1 MNQNLRL
8 ITYNIRKGK
17 GASGRK
23 DGCVDSIGQALKG
36 LNPDL
41 LLCQEVFHADPSYA
55 QSDRQQSQTLGQ
67 KLAMVP
73 CYGPNR
79 VRRRGEYGN
88 ATLSKLPV
96 EYVQN
101 HDVTTNMIEK
111 RGVLYARLNMG
122 DKPLHVFNAHLG
134 LNQPQRLRQ
143 IRRIAAIISETCGKD
158 EPVLLAGDFNDW
170 TRRIDQEVVG
180 RMGFINAMADVTGPQ
195 SLTWHVRRP
204 VFNLDRVYLRH
215 LEVRTAER
223 LAGAPWNELS
233 DHFPLMAELAYRP
246 NPTARLG

>member
-1 MNQNLRL
+1 MTQNLRL

-17 GASGRK
+17 GASGRR
-23 DGCVDSIGQALKG
+23 DGCVQGIGRALG
-36 LNPDL
+36 ALSPDL
-41 LLCQEVFHADPSYA
+41 LLCQEVFHSDRTVS
-55 QSDRQQSQTLGQ
+55 QLDRQQSQTLGQ
-67 KLAMVP
+67 ALTLTP
-73 CYGPNR
+73 CYGANR

-88 ATLSKLPV
+88 ATLSRLPV

-111 RGVLYARLNMG
+111 RGVLYARLTLG
-122 DKPLHVFNAHLG
+122 PLPLHVFNAHLG

-143 IRRIAAIISETCGKD
+143 IRRIAAIIASTCGPG

-170 TRRIDQEVVG
+170 TRRIDQEVTG
-180 RMGFINAMADVTGPQ
+180 AMGFTNALADVTGPE

-215 LEVRTAER
+215 LEVRGAER
-223 LAGAPWNELS
+223 LAGAPWDELS
-233 DHFPLMAELAYRP
+233 DHYPLMAELAYSP
-246 NPTARLG
+246 EANG

>member
-1 MNQNLRL
+1 MTQNLRL

-17 GASGRK
+17 GASGRR
-23 DGCVDSIGQALKG
+23 DGCVQPIGRALHALK
-36 LNPDL
+36 PDL
-41 LLCQEVFHADPSYA
+41 LLCQEVFHSDPAHA
-55 QSDRQQSQTLGQ
+55 QLDRQQSQTLGDA
-67 KLAMVP
+67 LALTP

-88 ATLSKLPV
+88 ATLSRLPV

-111 RGVLYARLNMG
+111 RGVLYARLKMG
-122 DKPLHVFNAHLG
+122 DMPLHVFNAHLG

-143 IRRIAAIISETCGKD
+143 IRRIAAIIAETCGPL

-180 RMGFINAMADVTGPQ
+180 TMGFTNAMADVTGPE

-215 LEVRTAER
+215 LEVCGAER

-246 NPTARLG
+246 HAS

>member
-23 DGCVDSIGQALKG
+23 DGCVESIGQALAP
-36 LNPDL
+36 LRPDV
-41 LLCQEVFHADPSYA
+41 LLCQEVFHADPAYA
-55 QSDRQQSQTLGQ
+55 QDNRQQSQALGQ
-67 KLAMVP
+67 KLSMIP

-111 RGVLYARLNMG
+111 RGVLYARLKMGNM
-122 DKPLHVFNAHLG
+122 PLHVFNAHLG

-143 IRRIAAIISETCGKD
+143 IRRIAAIISETCAPD

-180 RMGFINAMADVTGPQ
+180 RMGFSNAMADVTGPQ

-215 LEVRTAER
+215 LEVRNAER

-246 NPTARLG
+246 

>member
-1 MNQNLRL
+1 MPQNLRL

-17 GASGRK
+17 GASGRR
-23 DGCVDSIGQALKG
+23 DGCVQGIGRALG
-36 LNPDL
+36 ALNPDL
-41 LLCQEVFHADPSYA
+41 LLCQEVFHSDPSVA
-55 QSDRQQSQTLGQ
+55 QLDRQQSQTLSQ
-67 KLAMVP
+67 ALTLTP
-73 CYGPNR
+73 CYGANR

-88 ATLSKLPV
+88 ATLSRLPV

-111 RGVLYARLNMG
+111 RGVLYARLTLG
-122 DKPLHVFNAHLG
+122 ELPLHVFNAHLG

-143 IRRIAAIISETCGKD
+143 IRRIAAIIANTCGPN

-170 TRRIDQEVVG
+170 TRRIDQEVTG
-180 RMGFINAMADVTGPQ
+180 TMGFTNALADVTGPE

-215 LEVRTAER
+215 LEVTGAER
-223 LAGAPWNELS
+223 LAGAPWDELS
-233 DHFPLMAELAYRP
+233 DHYPLMAELAYRP
-246 NPTARLG
+246 DAHG